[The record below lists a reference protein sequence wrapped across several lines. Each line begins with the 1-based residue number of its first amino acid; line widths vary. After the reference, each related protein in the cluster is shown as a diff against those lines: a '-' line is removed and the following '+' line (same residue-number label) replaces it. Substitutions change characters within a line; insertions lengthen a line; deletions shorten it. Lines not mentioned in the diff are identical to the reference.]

1 VWVRIVENHL
11 VGPYVLPHRLNVGGY
26 LQFLNEVLP
35 KLAQELPLAIRR
47 KMRYHHDW
55 CTAQEIREL

>member
-11 VGPYVLPHRLNVGGY
+11 VGLYVLSHRLNVGNY

-35 KLAQELPLAIRR
+35 ELVQEIPLAIRR

-55 CTAQEIREL
+55 CTPQEIREL